1 VANAGSDWDDVVD
14 SDAEEAE
21 IWKVRKQML
30 GWPKAGTYAIK
41 QAMNATL
48 PKADGDED
56 LMENSEDDLVEEDVD
71 EDINFDDDSELAPSN
86 EEDEDVGDENK
97 ADESDDEEALS
108 LVEAS
113 DNEDL
118 VSLDGDVPEGLIEH
132 DGSDVSDEE
141 AVEEREWDG
150 ISGSAGNAKKRK
162 SEESKGGKRKKLRSL
177 PTFAS
182 YDDYAKLIE
191 EGPEDDIW
199 RN

>member
-1 VANAGSDWDDVVD
+1 MANAGSDWDDVVD

-30 GWPKAGTYAIK
+30 GWPKAGTYAIE
-41 QAMNATL
+41 QAMNAAL
-48 PKADGDED
+48 PKVDGDED

-108 LVEAS
+108 LVEAL

-118 VSLDGDVPEGLIEH
+118 LSLDGDVPEGLIKH

-141 AVEEREWDG
+141 AVEERGWGG
-150 ISGSAGNAKKRK
+150 ISKGYPGRNSATR
-162 SEESKGGKRKKLRSL
+162 
-177 PTFAS
+177 
-182 YDDYAKLIE
+182 
-191 EGPEDDIW
+191 
-199 RN
+199 